1 MGVDGSFRS
10 PEYPW
15 VWGRWWVGGWVEC
28 LGGLRS
34 KGLGPDNDQCHPH
47 RVCRMQIDEYGKLFS
62 QLIRLK
68 KSKSS
73 CEIRTQWT
81 WEVPRRVSPSQSTS
95 LRLWVYHLLTSF
107 TKTIYSS
114 NSEEVQLLTMEPLP
128 IFDLDGMDTTLIS
141 SPQIYFSPE
150 QSSLH
155 LAAEVVRALDSGMMV
170 PVQVGNNEDDWC
182 DIIGRTGPTLTTPSE
197 RSPPLS
203 WTLTL
208 LLFHGTEITNL
219 PCKIIREARLFSK
232 HGVE

>member
-1 MGVDGSFRS
+1 MESFTAFIPINRCPS
-10 PEYPW
+10 AVLQFLVFILMLITE
-15 VWGRWWVGGWVEC
+15 
-28 LGGLRS
+28 S
-34 KGLGPDNDQCHPH
+34 NFNDQCFLSSYSL
-47 RVCRMQIDEYGKLFS
+47 QIDEYGKLFS

-141 SPQIYFSPE
+141 SPKNLFFSGAIL
-150 QSSLH
+150 S
-155 LAAEVVRALDSGMMV
+155 
-170 PVQVGNNEDDWC
+170 
-182 DIIGRTGPTLTTPSE
+182 
-197 RSPPLS
+197 PLS
-203 WTLTL
+203 CWGGKSSGLWYEGPSTSW
-208 LLFHGTEITNL
+208 
-219 PCKIIREARLFSK
+219 K
-232 HGVE
+232 